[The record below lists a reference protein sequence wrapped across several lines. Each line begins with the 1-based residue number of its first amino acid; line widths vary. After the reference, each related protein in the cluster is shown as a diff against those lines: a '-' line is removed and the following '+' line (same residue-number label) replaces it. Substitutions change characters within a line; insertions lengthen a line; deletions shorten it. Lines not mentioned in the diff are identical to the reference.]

1 MPKNTNGK
9 IDHYQAYLRRENQRL
24 ERVYAQECRRH
35 ECVRNELDR
44 KIQQLEHLLARR
56 ARIRAIIAQRIRDL
70 EEELQDQDENK
81 D

>member
-9 IDHYQAYLRRENQRL
+9 IDHYQAYLRRENLRL

-35 ECVRNELDR
+35 ERVRNELDR
-44 KIQQLEHLLARR
+44 KIQQLDHLLARR

>member
-9 IDHYQAYLRRENQRL
+9 IDHYRAYLRRENQRL

-35 ECVRNELDR
+35 ERVRNELDR
-44 KIQQLEHLLARR
+44 KIQQLDNLLARR
-56 ARIRAIIAQRIRDL
+56 ARIRAILEQKIRDL
-70 EEELQDQDENK
+70 EEELQDLDENR